1 MRKILLGTLVV
12 TALAA
17 PLAAQEPEPQRVTI
31 ALSDP
36 SRSGSLEMSL
46 VMGNIRVKGTNRRDM
61 LIEARGI
68 AAGPPRRR
76 TQNEPPPPGLR
87 RLTQNAPFTVEE
99 SRNEVSVDVESPLRM
114 VDFTIEVPLR
124 TNLDLETVS
133 GSITVEGVEGELEV
147 EGVNGAVTLTN
158 VAGSVVAHTVN
169 GKLAATIVRA
179 APQQPMAFT
188 SLNGEVDVTLPANV
202 KANLKLR
209 SDQGDVYTDF
219 DLQPIRQGASNSNS
233 NANPNP
239 NPNPKVD
246 VGLDRQRRDLDRLRR
261 DLDRQRVEIDTAIYG
276 AINGGGPDFEMRTF
290 NGNVYVRKAK

>member
-1 MRKILLGTLVV
+1 MRHVILCTLVL
-12 TALAA
+12 TALAL
-17 PLAAQEPEPQRVTI
+17 PLAAQEPEPQRVTM

-36 SRSGSLEMSL
+36 SRPGSLEMSL
-46 VMGNIRVKGTNRRDM
+46 VMGNIRVKGANRKDM
-61 LIEARGI
+61 LIEARGT
-68 AAGPPRRR
+68 AVAGPPRRR
-76 TQNEPPPPGLR
+76 TPSEPPPPGLR

-99 SRNEVSVDVESPLRM
+99 DRNQVSIDVASPMRS

-124 TNLDLETVS
+124 TNLELETVS
-133 GSITVEGVEGELEV
+133 GSITIEGVEGELEI
-147 EGVNGAVTLTN
+147 EGVNGGVTLTN

-179 APQQPMAFT
+179 TPQQPMAFT

-219 DLQPIRQGASNSNS
+219 DLQPIRQNASNSNS
-233 NANPNP
+233 NPNP

-246 VGLDRQRRDLDRLRR
+246 VDLDRQRRDLDRLRR
-261 DLDRQRVEIDTAIYG
+261 DVDRRRVEIDNAIYG
-276 AINGGGPDFEMRTF
+276 SINGGGPDFEMRTF
-290 NGNVYVRKAK
+290 NGNVYVRKGK

>member
-1 MRKILLGTLVV
+1 MRKILLSTLVV

-17 PLAAQEPEPQRVTI
+17 PLGAQEPEPQRVTI

-36 SRSGSLEMSL
+36 SRPGSLEMSL

>member
-36 SRSGSLEMSL
+36 SRPGSLEMSL

-61 LIEARGI
+61 LIEARAI